1 MRCWHWQKCTA
12 LSRKSLTYCC
22 IHCSMQQMEVGILN
36 AVGELWQLS
45 KCLPETRLK
54 LWNRHMRFVGHS
66 ICFSTSTVSDTA
78 ISVETSLSTS
88 TPSAQAEMSWGYAD
102 WLPYCCGE
110 NFFVESEQHKVPDL
124 GNHSSVQVLRMTQGA
139 WRTCPRQQRMSVKL
153 SGALPDSVSPQ
164 QPVSGGSCSEWRTV
178 VVCCTGHLGLMHG
191 VLWQCLG
198 SAHWTRSIC
207 NRYSGKRTAHSEAT
221 CTIATCRTLS
231 AVTFCAKITCQSYR
245 QYLM

>member
-102 WLPYCCGE
+102 C
-110 NFFVESEQHKVPDL
+110 
-124 GNHSSVQVLRMTQGA
+124 
-139 WRTCPRQQRMSVKL
+139 
-153 SGALPDSVSPQ
+153 
-164 QPVSGGSCSEWRTV
+164 RTV
-178 VVCCTGHLGLMHG
+178 VARTSSSSLNSTKSLISAITVRYRCFEWHKVLGGLVLANSECPWSYQVHCLIRYLRSSPSQADHAVSDELSWSVAQGTWDLCMVCSDS
-191 VLWQCLG
+191 V
-198 SAHWTRSIC
+198 
-207 NRYSGKRTAHSEAT
+207 
-221 CTIATCRTLS
+221 
-231 AVTFCAKITCQSYR
+231 
-245 QYLM
+245 